1 MPPVPH
7 EVLAAVAP
15 HVPAA
20 LVAPAQLQALAEWSR
35 RLPSAFNWLGFEC
48 RLAEGDPRVDF
59 AGCCEAWDGGRDHL
73 VAGLARDPELCG
85 PGPSA
90 LVRAWPNDPALKDS
104 PSVWLEFDFV
114 GAGPPAAFAF
124 LCLDPACAN
133 TFRAHRGAERPP
145 MVALMAAAER
155 GATLLLGHAP
165 SAMCIDSLRRAA
177 EALPASGR
185 ALHVAATP
193 HRGGDDLRIHYALLA
208 GDVAGWLRRIGWPGD
223 LATVERALAAIGD
236 EFRQV
241 GVQLAAGDSLRPAL
255 GLEAYVSRGPADFP
269 AWQQTFAALAA
280 EGACSPAKAR
290 ALLDD
295 WWGHGTVSLPGAPW
309 RVAIHRQFYVKT
321 VVDGDRLQA
330 KAYLAIFPRY
340 TLL

>member
-1 MPPVPH
+1 MPPAPQ

-20 LVAPAQLQALAEWSR
+20 LVDPARLRAIAGWSR
-35 RLPSAFNWLGFEC
+35 RLPPAFNWLGFEC
-48 RLAEGDPRVDF
+48 RLAAGDPRVDF
-59 AGCCEAWDGGRDHL
+59 AGCCEAWDGGREQL
-73 VAGLARDPELCG
+73 LAGLARDPELCG
-85 PGPSA
+85 PGPAA
-90 LVRAWPNDPALKDS
+90 LVRAWPSEPVFRDS

-114 GAGPPAAFAF
+114 GDGPPAAFAF

-145 MVALMAAAER
+145 LAGMVAAAER

-165 SAMCIDSLRRAA
+165 SAMSIESLRRAA

-193 HRGGDDLRIHYALLA
+193 HRGGDDLRVHYALLA
-208 GDVAGWLRRIGWPGD
+208 RDVPAWLRRIGWPGD
-223 LATVERALAAIGD
+223 LATAERALAAIGD

-241 GVQLAAGDSLRPAL
+241 GVQITTGEALRPVL
-255 GLEAYVSRGPADFP
+255 GLEAYVARGPADFP
-269 AWQQTFAALAA
+269 AWQQTFIALAA
-280 EGACSPAKAR
+280 DGACDPAKAQ
-290 ALLDD
+290 ALLGD
-295 WWGHGTVSLPGAPW
+295 WWGHTTVSLPGAPW
-309 RVAIHRQFYVKT
+309 RVAVHRQFYVKLT
-321 VVDGDRLQA
+321 IDGDRLQA